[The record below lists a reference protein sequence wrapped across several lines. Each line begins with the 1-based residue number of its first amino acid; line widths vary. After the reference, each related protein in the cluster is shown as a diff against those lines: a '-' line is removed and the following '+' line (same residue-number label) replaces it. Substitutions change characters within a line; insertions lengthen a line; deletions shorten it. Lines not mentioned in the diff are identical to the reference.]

1 MIRQNLQSDWLP
13 KGVLILIDYPERA
26 RKDNKGNRLK
36 LEIIYFYRI
45 FIIIIIILRGT
56 VTGLKQLDSFDSLRG
71 ASYQPIELSEL
82 PVKVLKNR
90 WFCLLS
96 YLYFC

>member
-1 MIRQNLQSDWLP
+1 MIRQKLQSGWLP

-36 LEIIYFYRI
+36 LEISHFYRI
-45 FIIIIIILRGT
+45 FIIIIILRRT

-71 ASYQPIELSEL
+71 ASYQPIELLEL

-96 YLYFC
+96 YLYIC